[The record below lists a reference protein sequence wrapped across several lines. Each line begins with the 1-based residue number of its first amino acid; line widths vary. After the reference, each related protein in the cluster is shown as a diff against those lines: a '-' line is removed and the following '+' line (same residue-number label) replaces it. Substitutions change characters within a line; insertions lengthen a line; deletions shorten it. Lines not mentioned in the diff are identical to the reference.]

1 MSAMCVAAVAVLI
14 SGCATTSETDTAP
27 SSSSSPQS
35 SETAEPTPSATATEE
50 PRFTD
55 AELAQTCIDATVSVF
70 APDVEF
76 DIDAT
81 RIEHR
86 IVEPEWLVLV
96 PASTGGQIAE
106 SQCTIGGTPLAP
118 VIEMSSG
125 SIDPLPEEQIQRLIR
140 GENEGGTE

>member
-1 MSAMCVAAVAVLI
+1 M
-14 SGCATTSETDTAP
+14 
-27 SSSSSPQS
+27 
-35 SETAEPTPSATATEE
+35 
-50 PRFTD
+50 
-55 AELAQTCIDATVSVF
+55 F
-70 APDVEF
+70 APDVQF

-96 PASTGGQIAE
+96 PATTAGQVAE
-106 SQCTIGGTPLAP
+106 SQCTIGGTPSAP

>member
-1 MSAMCVAAVAVLI
+1 MCVAAAAVLI
-14 SGCATTSETDTAP
+14 SGCASASEPDTAP
-27 SSSSSPQS
+27 SPSSSPQT
-35 SETAEPTPSATATEE
+35 SETAEPAPSATASEE

-55 AELAQTCIDATVSVF
+55 AELAQTCIDATISVF
-70 APDVEF
+70 ASDVEF

-86 IVEPEWLVLV
+86 IVDPEWLVLV
-96 PASTGGQIAE
+96 PATTGGQVAE
-106 SQCTIGGTPLAP
+106 SQCTIGGTPSAP

-140 GENEGGTE
+140 GESEGGTE